1 MVTEVSKR
9 LITVD
14 EFYKMAEVGILK
26 PTDRL
31 ELIHGEIYDVSPIGS
46 KHAGMVDRLSSLLNG
61 LFKNKY
67 IVRIQNPVRL
77 DSVSEP
83 EPDISILNYRIDYYS
98 EEHPGASDI
107 NAILEVSDTTIK
119 YDREVKM
126 SLYASYEIPVYWIID
141 IEKHLIEVYTKP
153 KGMNYAEKKVYH
165 LEDSISLLKKLIQVS
180 DIFIK

>member
-1 MVTEVSKR
+1 
-9 LITVD
+9 
-14 EFYKMAEVGILK
+14 MAEVGILK
-26 PTDRL
+26 PADRV
-31 ELIHGEIYDVSPIGS
+31 ELIHGEIYQMSPIGS
-46 KHAGMVDRLSSLLNG
+46 KHAAVVKKLASLLNE
-61 LFKNKY
+61 LFRNKL
-67 IVRIQNPVRL
+67 IIGIQDPVRL

-153 KGMNYAEKKVYH
+153 KGLNYAEKKVYN
-165 LEDSISLLKKLIQVS
+165 LEDSIPLLEKLIQVS